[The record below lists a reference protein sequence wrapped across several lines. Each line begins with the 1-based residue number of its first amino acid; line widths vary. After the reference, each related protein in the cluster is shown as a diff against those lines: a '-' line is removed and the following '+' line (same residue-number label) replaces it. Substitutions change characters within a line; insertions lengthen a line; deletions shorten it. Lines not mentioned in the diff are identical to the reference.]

1 LVSVVN
7 NYLKK
12 PRLIGKDPK
21 GAHKVLHVND
31 DGTQKDHE
39 MIVKL
44 MSDSIQCSGENI
56 KEIIRRNPGMNAINP
71 KNFETDVSEMQT
83 SLDRV
88 MGGSRESGGP

>member
-1 LVSVVN
+1 M
-7 NYLKK
+7 KK
-12 PRLIGKDPK
+12 PRLIVKDPK

-88 MGGSRESGGP
+88 MGGSQESGGP